1 MQLSLSFLK
10 SGLMKEKK
18 IIRLRTNV
26 LIPAN
31 QLTGFYMIG
40 TLVVKGLMVLVCD
53 FHYYNI
59 YDLFYDFDTL

>member
-1 MQLSLSFLK
+1 
-10 SGLMKEKK
+10 MKEKK

-26 LIPAN
+26 LIPAK